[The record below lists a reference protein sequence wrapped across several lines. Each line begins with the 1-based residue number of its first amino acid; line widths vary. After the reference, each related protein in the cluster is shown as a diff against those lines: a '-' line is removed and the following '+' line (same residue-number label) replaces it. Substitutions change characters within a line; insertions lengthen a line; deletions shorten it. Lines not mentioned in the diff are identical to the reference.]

1 MSSYDE
7 RRWPAARKILCV
19 RVDNMGDVLM
29 SSPAIRALKRTF
41 DAEIT
46 LLASNSGSEIAAHIS
61 EIDRVILF
69 DAPWVKTYG
78 EPPASQSLLTMAQR
92 LRAEAFDAA
101 VIFTVYSQNPLPAAM
116 LTFLAGI
123 PLRLAHSRENP
134 YDLLTDWAPDPEPQ
148 KLIRHEVRRQLDL
161 VATVGAHTGDE
172 RLSLRTTPPIQDRT
186 MGLLAA
192 QGIDPSEPWLIL
204 HPGVSE
210 ERRRYSEDGFIQAGR
225 ILSQQLNCRILVT
238 GVGREASIVQTV
250 AEGIGSAAVPL
261 AGMLSLAELIHLIE
275 LAPLLIANNTGP
287 IHMAAALGTP
297 VVDVYAN
304 TNPQH
309 APWQVDHRLL
319 VFDVPCKDCQRNIC
333 PTDHSGQ
340 QLRAVQ
346 PHEIVDAA
354 LSLWGEQERG
364 LGICDWGLGSVE
376 TISLPSHRS
385 PVTNP

>member
-1 MSSYDE
+1 MPSYDE
-7 RRWPAARKILCV
+7 SRWPAARKILCV

-29 SSPAIRALKRTF
+29 SSPSMRALKGTF

-46 LLASNSGSEIAAHIS
+46 LLASKTGSEIAAHIP
-61 EIDRVILF
+61 EVDRVITF

-78 EPPASQSLLTMAQR
+78 EPPTRQSLLAMAER

-123 PLRLAHSRENP
+123 PLRLAHSHENP
-134 YDLLTDWAPDPEPQ
+134 YDLLTDWVPDPEPQ
-148 KLIRHEVRRQLDL
+148 KLTRHEVRRQLDL
-161 VATVGAHTGDE
+161 VATVGAHTDDE
-172 RLSLRTTPPIQDRT
+172 RLSLRTTPAIQDRVV
-186 MGLLAA
+186 GLLAA

-225 ILSQQLNCRILVT
+225 ILSRQLDCRILVT

-261 AGMLSLAELIHLIE
+261 ADMLSLAELIHLIE

-309 APWQVDHRLL
+309 APWQVEYRLL

-333 PTDHSGQ
+333 PKDHTEQ

-346 PHEIVDAA
+346 PQEIVDAA
-354 LSLWGEQERG
+354 LSLWGQQEKG
-364 LGICDWGLGSVE
+364 LGISDWGLGSVE
-376 TISLPSHRS
+376 TISFPSHRS
-385 PVTNP
+385 SVTNP